1 MDIRTAT
8 IPTDDM
14 KKAAL
19 ITLIFLALNSCGD
32 GITFDESPQDARRLE
47 NAVWRQE
54 GKKGNYLHHFAGG
67 VLTSEVVDFGVVPNR
82 KEYAYR
88 IEQDTVYLKSLVGG
102 VHEKWAVWIFSDNDA
117 QITAW
122 AGQADPFIF
131 RVKKY

>member
-1 MDIRTAT
+1 
-8 IPTDDM
+8 M
-14 KKAAL
+14 KNSAL
-19 ITLIFLALNSCGD
+19 ITLIFLALLTSCGD

-54 GKKGNYLHHFAGG
+54 GKKGNYLYHFAGG
-67 VLTSEVVDFGVVPNR
+67 MLTSEVVDFGVVLNR

-88 IEQDTVYLKSLVGG
+88 IEQDTVYLKALVGG
-102 VHEKWAVWIFSDNDA
+102 AQEKWAVWMFADNDA